1 MTTFY
6 VYVCLWNVDTRIDRR
21 GNDANELRGL
31 DTNGRYRLL
40 DSVVRHAWLKMMTIR
55 GWHRDEIRA
64 AGGDWL
70 YLFVA
75 PEYYF
80 AASDTAHAIPQD
92 EKERVVAWLGAL
104 SARLPTLVLCPGTIA
119 WKKPMIRSGDY
130 RFRRGTRI
138 AKADSRTR
146 KFVQRTRAA
155 VDDHRAL
162 VPHIVDLD
170 LARYPSMASERAGLT
185 SDHLRRATQRGATE
199 QQMYTNLRTEPD
211 RCFIARNTAYGFY
224 NGREIARYH
233 KRGDHTEVFPSESD
247 GGYVIYE
254 PGGGPEG
261 PGDKFNVE
269 GVRFGVEV
277 CLDHQL
283 GYLSQGGG
291 WYPDMQIIMSAA
303 AQYVEANSFVKEGG
317 YVVHAS
323 SERDCTKIY
332 QNVRGRSV
340 EVGTAWED
348 VQAGRLYY
356 SRLTLES
363 NPIQII
369 DNYR

>member
-1 MTTFY
+1 MATFY

-31 DTNGRYRLL
+31 DTNGRYRLMEG
-40 DSVVRHAWLKMMTIR
+40 VVRHAWLKMLTIR
-55 GWHRDEIRA
+55 GLHFDEIRE

-119 WKKPMIRSGDY
+119 WKKPMVRSGAY
-130 RFRRGTRI
+130 RFHRGTNI
-138 AKADSRTR
+138 PKESSRTR

-155 VDDHRAL
+155 VEDQSAL
-162 VPHIVDLD
+162 VSHTVGLD
-170 LARYPSMASERAGLT
+170 LARYPSLINEREGLI
-185 SDHLRRATQRGATE
+185 SDHLKRARQRGAAE
-199 QQMYTNLRTEPD
+199 QQMYKNLSTEPD

-233 KRGDHTEVFPSESD
+233 KRGDHTEVFASESD

-261 PGDKFNVE
+261 AGDRFNVE

-283 GYLSQGGG
+283 GYLSQEGAGT
-291 WYPDMQIIMSAA
+291 PTSRSSCPRPRSTSRRTASSKKAATSSTPAPSATARRSTRTSTAA
-303 AQYVEANSFVKEGG
+303 ASKSAP
-317 YVVHAS
+317 
-323 SERDCTKIY
+323 
-332 QNVRGRSV
+332 RGKTSRP
-340 EVGTAWED
+340 
-348 VQAGRLYY
+348 AGFI
-356 SRLTLES
+356 T
-363 NPIQII
+363 PG
-369 DNYR
+369 